1 MYALYDDAV
10 KQKYREKEAQSRIS
24 AEAKNQFNKRPLGI
38 TPATS
43 TSPTAP
49 NTRSYP
55 AAGTSSSLRNATT
68 SVGALQ
74 ALTMG
79 ESSSNAVVAGQAGDS
94 STTAAGSG
102 GKGKVRLGRDG
113 FPVEDDPNKV
123 SVSNVWTRTVLTW
136 RVSRNNSHYRTD
148 WANTWN
154 TIYQP

>member
-1 MYALYDDAV
+1 MQIRLTETQYAHIV
-10 KQKYREKEAQSRIS
+10 KQKYREKEIQSRIS

-55 AAGTSSSLRNATT
+55 AGPANGSSLRNATT

-74 ALTMG
+74 ALTMR

-94 STTAAGSG
+94 PS
-102 GKGKVRLGRDG
+102 KGKVRLGRDG

-123 SVSNVWTRTVLTW
+123 SI
-136 RVSRNNSHYRTD
+136 
-148 WANTWN
+148 A
-154 TIYQP
+154 

>member
-1 MYALYDDAV
+1 MICVVV
-10 KQKYREKEAQSRIS
+10 KQKYREKEVQSRVT
-24 AEAKNQFNKRPLGI
+24 AEAKNQYNKRPLGI

-55 AAGTSSSLRNATT
+55 AAAGGTSLRNATT

-79 ESSSNAVVAGQAGDS
+79 ESSSNAVVAGGADDS
-94 STTAAGSG
+94 PS
-102 GKGKVRLGRDG
+102 KGKVRLGRDG

-123 SVSNVWTRTVLTW
+123 SRYYKRGPGDLVKLT
-136 RVSRNNSHYRTD
+136 
-148 WANTWN
+148 
-154 TIYQP
+154 I